1 MKKALLIFAIL
12 YFTETIFAQVL
23 FVEEF
28 NYNAGDLLTSKGWV
42 VSSGTTNPL
51 KVVPPGLTFTGY
63 PSVLGNAV
71 ELTTTGEDDYK
82 TFPAVSSGSVYLSFM
97 INVQSAQTGDYFI
110 ALSPTTGSGGT
121 GSGQTNY
128 YARVHLKTNGN
139 GYSIG
144 ISKSNELTGG
154 YVYGTT
160 VFSFNKTY
168 VVVVKHTFNAATT
181 DDDAESIY
189 VFGTSIPSSEP
200 ANPEVGPHVYSA
212 KTDPVDLSFITLRQG
227 TTTAAP
233 ALILDGIRI
242 ATSWKDLLVPTKI
255 SENSFPTQ
263 FQLNQNYPNPFN
275 PETIISYQL
284 PESKFVTL
292 KIYDVLG
299 NEIST
304 LVNEFQQ
311 AGNYSYNFNTLKNSL
326 TSGIYLYKIQA
337 GNFVSVKKMML
348 VK

>member
-1 MKKALLIFAIL
+1 MKNVLLILVLLA
-12 YFTETIFAQVL
+12 TTNFAQVL

-42 VSSGTTNPL
+42 VSSGTTNPIT
-51 KVVPPGLTFTGY
+51 VTSPGLTFTGY

-71 ELTTTGEDDYK
+71 TLTTTGEDDYK

-128 YARVHLKTNGN
+128 YARTHLKSNGN

-144 ISKSNELTGG
+144 ISKNNELTGG
-154 YVYGTT
+154 YVYGNT
-160 VFSFNKTY
+160 VLSFNKTY
-168 VVVVKHTFNAATT
+168 VVVVKHTFNPSTA

-189 VFGTSIPSSEP
+189 VFGTSIPSNEP
-200 ANPEVGPHVYSA
+200 ATPEVGPHVYSA
-212 KTDPVDLSFITLRQG
+212 KADPVDLSFITIRQG

-233 ALILDGIRI
+233 ALVLDGIRI
-242 ATSWKDLLVPTKI
+242 ATSWKDLLVPTDI
-255 SENSFPTQ
+255 SDNSFPTE

-292 KIYDVLG
+292 KVYDVLG

-304 LVNEFQQ
+304 LVNEFQN
-311 AGNYSYNFNTLKNSL
+311 AGTYHYTFSTLQNSL
-326 TSGIYLYKIQA
+326 PSGIYIYKLQA